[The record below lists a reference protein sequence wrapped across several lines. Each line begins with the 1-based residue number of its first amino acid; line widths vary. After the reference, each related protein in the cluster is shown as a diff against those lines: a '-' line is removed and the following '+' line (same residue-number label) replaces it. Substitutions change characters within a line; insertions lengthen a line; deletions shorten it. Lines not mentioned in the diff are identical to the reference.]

1 MLSKQLKEDLEL
13 ILCGDRVPG
22 KLVRKN
28 QADAKNHY
36 RFDDPFDPELSHRKE
51 DDYEDDKYS
60 RRDMS
65 FWTGAKLGGASG

>member
-22 KLVRKN
+22 RLIRKG
-28 QADAKNHY
+28 QADAAQHY
-36 RFDDPFDPELSHRKE
+36 KIDDPADPKHSKRKE
-51 DDYEDDKYS
+51 DEYEDDKYS